1 MHIPVL
7 LHETLDALQ
16 PRSGGCYLDG
26 TIGGGGHAEEI
37 LKASSPNG
45 RLLGLDR
52 DPDAIA
58 RCSQRLAP
66 YGDRAVLVHSDFASL
81 AQVANQAGFSTF
93 DGILFDLGVSSF
105 QLDEPDRGFS
115 FLHEGPLD
123 MRMDCTKGKT
133 AADWIAGFGDDWH
146 GLAQLL
152 SDFGEE
158 PQAGRIARAILEEQN
173 RAPITTTKRLADIIE
188 KAVGGRRG
196 SPRHPATCSFQALRI
211 AVNAEFDQIK
221 TALEA
226 ALERLAPNGVLA
238 VISFHSMEDRIVK
251 NIFRNHEGRMV
262 SLPQGGVRYEGQSPR
277 IVRLNRHT
285 IPPSKTECAE
295 NPRARSAK
303 LRAVRR
309 IED

>member
-7 LHETLDALQ
+7 LRETLDALQ
-16 PRSGGCYLDG
+16 PRSGACYLDG
-26 TIGGGGHAEEI
+26 TLGGGGHAEEI
-37 LKASSPNG
+37 LKASAPDG

-66 YGDRAVLVHSDFASL
+66 YGNRAVLVHSDFASL
-81 AQVANQAGFSTF
+81 AQVADQAGFTTF

-105 QLDEPDRGFS
+105 QLDEADRGFS

-133 AADWIAGFGDDWH
+133 AADWIAGFGDDWR

-158 PQAGRIARAILEEQN
+158 PQAGRIARAILEEQK
-173 RAPITTTKRLADIIE
+173 RTPITTTTRLADIIE

-196 SPRHPATCSFQALRI
+196 APRHPATCSFQALRI
-211 AVNAEFDQIK
+211 AVNAEFDQIE

-226 ALERLAPNGVLA
+226 ALTRLAPNGVLA

-251 NIFRNHEGRMV
+251 RIFRNHEGKLV
-262 SLPQGGVRYEGQSPR
+262 SLPQGGARYEGQPPR

-285 IPPSKTECAE
+285 IPPSEAECAE

-309 IED
+309 IDN

>member
-7 LHETLDALQ
+7 LRETLEALQ
-16 PRSGGCYLDG
+16 PRAGGCYLDG
-26 TIGGGGHAEEI
+26 TLGGGGHAEEI
-37 LKASSPNG
+37 LKASGPDG

-58 RCSQRLAP
+58 RCTKRLAP
-66 YGDRAVLVHSDFASL
+66 YGNRAVLVHSDFASL
-81 AQVANQAGFSTF
+81 AQAAAQAGFTAF

-123 MRMDCTKGKT
+123 MRMDCTKGRT
-133 AADWIAGFGDDWH
+133 AADWIAGFGDDWR

-152 SDFGEE
+152 RDFGEE
-158 PQAGRIARAILEEQN
+158 PQAGRIAKSILEEQK
-173 RAPITTTKRLADIIE
+173 RSPITTTTRLAEIIE
-188 KAVGGRRG
+188 RAVGGRRG
-196 SPRHPATCSFQALRI
+196 APRHPANCSFQALRI
-211 AVNAEFDQIK
+211 AVNAEFEQIE

-226 ALERLAPNGVLA
+226 AIGRLAPNGVLA

-251 NIFRNHEGRMV
+251 HIFREHEGKMV
-262 SLPQGGVRYEGQSPR
+262 SLPQGGARYEGRAPR
-277 IVRLNRHT
+277 VVRLNRHT
-285 IPPSKTECAE
+285 IAPSETECAE